1 MKTRLLLIAGSAL
14 LILATVAVPNAI
26 RKAQHRIQIKTY
38 FRDAGGL
45 KAGARV
51 ALAGVRIGEVE
62 SVRARPEMK
71 ESPAEVVMNLQTNY
85 ALNIPADAVVSVA
98 STGLFGETF
107 AEIEV
112 ANTSG
117 APIANGAVLKSAPM
131 ETISSQE
138 LLDRLS
144 ESLKAKGC
152 GTETVA
158 AKTSQRATSPQK
170 SK

>member
-1 MKTRLLLIAGSAL
+1 MRKT
-14 LILATVAVPNAI
+14 
-26 RKAQHRIQIKTY
+26 QHRIQIKTY
-38 FRDAGGL
+38 FRDADGL
-45 KAGARV
+45 KTGARV
-51 ALAGVRIGEVE
+51 ALAGVKVGDVE

-71 ESPAEVVMNLQTNY
+71 DSPAEVVMNLQTDY
-85 ALNIPADAVVSVA
+85 ALNIPGDAVVSVA

-107 AEIEV
+107 AAIEV

-117 APIANGAVLKSAPM
+117 APIANGAVLKSAP
-131 ETISSQE
+131 TPTLSAQE

-158 AKTSQRATSPQK
+158 TKTSQHPTSPQK